1 MKPFFCL
8 YRIVLH
14 FSCLTFPNWCSFHT
28 LATRWQQWR
37 ALTSQLFK
45 TFSHFLFLFMWWRD
59 VRGAGTSS
67 MLRIQFLMLSKDFS
81 LVMSY
86 TSMMPCNIKT
96 GNDLSTGSEHMNCS
110 SCCSLMK
117 HTQQITWQQTTHRFT
132 AVIIL
137 QYYSI
142 TVRTQSVTLR
152 SRVHITSHFSTHRH
166 MIKSTYSTCK
176 SARWEWFIL

>member
-96 GNDLSTGSEHMNCS
+96 GNDLSTGRGRFEKWTHELFQLLFSDETHTTDHM
-110 SCCSLMK
+110 
-117 HTQQITWQQTTHRFT
+117 T
-132 AVIIL
+132 AVNNTPVYCRHNTAVL
-137 QYYSI
+137 QYYCTDAERNASF
-142 TVRTQSVTLR
+142 TC
-152 SRVHITSHFSTHRH
+152 SHHFTFLHPPN
-166 MIKSTYSTCK
+166 YY
-176 SARWEWFIL
+176 WLQ